1 MTISD
6 RRLDRIWRRKISPV
20 VSSVE
25 GWDQMTPYPSTS
37 TWVSADP
44 GVSQIFERDPARLGR
59 DLEALWRLNGR
70 GALLPLAPVIQ
81 DLAGRISAE
90 DKPTANGVSSLV
102 YEMN

>member
-6 RRLDRIWRRKISPV
+6 RRLDRIWRRKISPI

-37 TWVSADP
+37 TWVPADP
-44 GVSQIFERDPARLGR
+44 GVSQIFERNPARLGR
-59 DLEALWRLNGR
+59 DLEALWSANGR
-70 GALLPLAPVIQ
+70 HALLPLARVIQ
-81 DLAGRISAE
+81 ELAGRITAA
-90 DKPTANGVSSLV
+90 DKPAASGVSSLV